1 MPTNFTQAQRT
12 RLLAILQI
20 GKRNAINATNI
31 AQALGF
37 PTGGNQVKT
46 RDLIRECIEIDG
58 DLIGSSLSKPKG
70 FYLIVQTNKNEL
82 DSYLDSLENRAI
94 DILRRRE
101 WLIHNWNNTVAGNPT
116 TRIVKYVKP

>member
-31 AQALGF
+31 AKALGF

-46 RDLIRECIEIDG
+46 RDLIRECIQIDG
-58 DLIGSSLSKPKG
+58 DLIGTPFFRTQL
-70 FYLIVQTNKNEL
+70 L
-82 DSYLDSLENRAI
+82 
-94 DILRRRE
+94 
-101 WLIHNWNNTVAGNPT
+101 
-116 TRIVKYVKP
+116 

>member
-1 MPTNFTQAQRT
+1 MPTTFTQAQRT
-12 RLLAILQI
+12 QLLAILRI

-31 AQALGF
+31 ARALGF

-46 RDLIRECIEIDG
+46 RNLIRECIENDG
-58 DLIGSSLSKPKG
+58 DLIGSSSSMPRG
-70 FYLIVQTNKNEL
+70 FYLIDQTNKSEL

-101 WLIHNWNNTVAGNPT
+101 WLIRNWNNAIVGNPT
-116 TRIVKYVKP
+116 NRIVKYVKP

>member
-20 GKRNAINATNI
+20 GKRNTINATNI

-37 PTGGNQVKT
+37 LTGGNQVKI

-58 DLIGSSLSKPKG
+58 DLIGSSLSKPRD
-70 FYLIVQTNKNEL
+70 FYLIDQTNKNEL